1 MKSIGQISKELGVP
15 VHRLNYVIR
24 SRGIKEV
31 TRAGGTVRLFDD
43 AAIGQIKFALNAM
56 EISKKGV
63 QT

>member
-1 MKSIGQISKELGVP
+1 MKSIGQISIELGVP

-43 AAIGQIKFALNAM
+43 SAIGQIKFALNAM
-56 EISKKGV
+56 SVTKKGM
-63 QT
+63 QP

>member
-1 MKSIGQISKELGVP
+1 MKSIGQISIELGVP

-31 TRAGGTVRLFDD
+31 ARAGGTVRLFDD

-56 EISKKGV
+56 SVTKKGA
-63 QT
+63 QP